1 MQAPLLDIL
10 MRSTAFRHSQALF
23 ILPLTTSPTSPQTP
37 THKLPKKMKAHPT
50 PFQNLGG
57 PLFPPATDLSP
68 TSIFPPTP
76 IDLFTT
82 ILPLTPPDATK
93 SPRYVKELWDD
104 FDFDR
109 LDALPKVCVPPP
121 PPPSPV
127 PIVAKPIP
135 ALPRIGVWRSSTSSS
150 TSKRGGSAVVQAP
163 LPPVAQPAVSSF
175 PLGPYLPPA
184 PPLKKKRRRRHPR
197 GFYRCR
203 KCGGAK
209 RAHDCPFACRQKSM
223 ATQTNL
229 EITGAGST
237 PVASPTCH

>member
-1 MQAPLLDIL
+1 MD
-10 MRSTAFRHSQALF
+10 
-23 ILPLTTSPTSPQTP
+23 
-37 THKLPKKMKAHPT
+37 KLPKRMKAHPT

-76 IDLFTT
+76 MDLFTT

-104 FDFDR
+104 FDQ
-109 LDALPKVCVPPP
+109 LNALPRAHIPPP

-127 PIVAKPIP
+127 PMVAKPIP
-135 ALPRIGVWRSSTSSS
+135 ALPRIGVWRSSSSSS
-150 TSKRGGSAVVQAP
+150 TLNNMGKRGGSVVVQAP
-163 LPPVAQPAVSSF
+163 PPPATQPAATSF

-184 PPLKKKRRRRHPR
+184 PPLKKKRRRHPR

-223 ATQTNL
+223 ATQISL

-237 PVASPTCH
+237 PVPSSTFY